1 MLVFSKTHFERE
13 FLKYFG
19 KNLSDQ
25 KSYKFTKNYSFLN
38 LVHMQDHVLNLGKNS
53 KLNRSFDLL

>member
-1 MLVFSKTHFERE
+1 MLVFSKMHFERE

-25 KSYKFTKNYSFLN
+25 
-38 LVHMQDHVLNLGKNS
+38 
-53 KLNRSFDLL
+53 RS